1 MKIEKTLHSRIDKIN
16 FNHISSFGNHFSD
29 HMFCSEFRNGEWKNS
44 MIKPFGNIW
53 ISPISLVFHYGQA
66 VFEGMKAYK
75 DKNEEVF
82 LFRPKENFKRINKS
96 AIRLEMPTIPESIF
110 MNGLKKLI
118 DIDRDWIPK
127 NYGQSLYIRPFLIA
141 IDDGVLSAKP
151 SNDYLFMIIST
162 PADSYYYK
170 DSLKIKIEEKYSR
183 SASGGVGFTKASGNY
198 ASSFYPTKLAKEE
211 GFDQVLWTDSSTH
224 TLIEE
229 SGTMNVFFW
238 LKNKLITPQANEN
251 ILSGITCNSILSLAK
266 KEGIDVQERD
276 LRVSEIIDGLK
287 NGVLKEA
294 FGCGTAVVVNYFKT
308 ISYQGTDFSLPDLP
322 EKKRISLRLK
332 KNLLDIQHNLSEDP
346 FGWRF
351 RLKKFST

>member
-1 MKIEKTLHSRIDKIN
+1 MN
-16 FNHISSFGNHFSD
+16 FNDISFGNHYSD
-29 HMFCSEFRNGEWKNS
+29 HMFFSEFRNGKWKNS
-44 MIKPFGNIW
+44 IIKPFGNIW
-53 ISPISLVFHYGQA
+53 VSPISLVFHYGQA

-82 LFRPKENFKRINKS
+82 LFRPEENFKRINRS
-96 AIRLEMPTIPESIF
+96 AIRLEMPPIPESIF

-141 IDDGVLSAKP
+141 IDGVLSAKP

-162 PADSYYYK
+162 PAGSYYK
-170 DSLKIKIEEKYSR
+170 SPLKIKIEEKYSR
-183 SASGGVGFTKASGNY
+183 SASGGVGFTKAAGNY
-198 ASSFYPTKLAKEE
+198 ASSFYPTRLAKEE

-224 TLIEE
+224 TLVEE

-238 LKNKLITPQANEN
+238 LKNKLITPKANDN
-251 ILSGITCNSILSLAK
+251 ILSGITCKSILSLAK

-276 LRVSEIIDGLK
+276 LKVSEIIDGLK
-287 NGVLKEA
+287 KGVLKEA

-308 ISYQGTDFSLPDLP
+308 ISYQGDNFFLPDLT
-322 EKKRISLRLK
+322 EKERISLKLK
-332 KNLLDIQHNLSEDP
+332 KSLLDIQHNLSEDP

-351 RLKKFST
+351 QLKKYL